1 MTFPGG
7 SVSLPSTLLSTGM
20 SGPQRVHAPEAP
32 DSYAKLTDAALE
44 RLAENL
50 MAFMEEH
57 AREADQGGGLTP
69 GLRDYTDLL
78 WMQVTR
84 ELMRRMGGCP

>member
-7 SVSLPSTLLSTGM
+7 ECSLPPTLLSSGM
-20 SGPQRVHAPEAP
+20 SGAQHIHAPEAP
-32 DSYAKLTDAALE
+32 ANYAKLTDAALL
-44 RLAENL
+44 RLADNL
-50 MAFMEEH
+50 AAFMEEH
-57 AREADQGGGLTP
+57 AREADQGGGMTP

-84 ELMRRMGGCP
+84 ELMRRMG